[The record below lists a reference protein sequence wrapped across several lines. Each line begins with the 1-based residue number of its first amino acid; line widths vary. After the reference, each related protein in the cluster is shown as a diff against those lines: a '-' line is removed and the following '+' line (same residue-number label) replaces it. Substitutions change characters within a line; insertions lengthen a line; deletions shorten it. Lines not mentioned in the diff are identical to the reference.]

1 MQNFTVEEV
10 NLMCIYD
17 TGDRSGLIREIEE
30 MTRYLTP
37 DETEL
42 SALADAVL
50 NKLRGITDEQYA
62 ALMNEMIPDYE
73 EMEE

>member
-1 MQNFTVEEV
+1 MQNYTVEEV

-30 MTRYLTP
+30 MTHYLTP

-50 NKLRGITDEQYA
+50 NKLRGMTDEQYA

>member
-50 NKLRGITDEQYA
+50 NKLRRITDEQYA